1 LRTPMNVFKLSRLAE
16 FVTLKWFINSNR
28 EKDRG
33 GKLPPHCPVSVSASD
48 GSLPGGSFKVDANTP
63 NSTTVTVEVCA
74 IAAGTPPAVTYNV
87 STY

>member
-1 LRTPMNVFKLSRLAE
+1 
-16 FVTLKWFINSNR
+16 
-28 EKDRG
+28 
-33 GKLPPHCPVSVSASD
+33 
-48 GSLPGGSFKVDANTP
+48 LPGGSFKVDANTP